1 MCKLIICGVVFAVMC
16 GCAFLM
22 YSCCKEG
29 GKYER

>member
-1 MCKLIICGVVFAVMC
+1 MGYIICGVAFIAMC